1 MDGLPFTEG
10 QIKAVWS
17 GCGQVER
24 ISTRLDSLP
33 KKMWWKKDVKETRGG
48 LKSIKWICGEGMSWG
63 AEWGGHGTKDRW
75 CLNTLNAERAGGRVK
90 KSTRAVLVSSF
101 CHGTCPCQVEY
112 GSTMWYQ
119 CRQVTPSEQHE

>member
-1 MDGLPFTEG
+1 M
-10 QIKAVWS
+10 VWS
-17 GCGQVER
+17 DCGQLER

-33 KKMWWKKDVKETRGG
+33 KKMRWRKGVKETRGC
-48 LKSIKWICGEGMSWG
+48 LKPIKWICGEGMSWG

-75 CLNTLNAERAGGRVK
+75 CLNTLIAERAGGRVK

-112 GSTMWYQ
+112 GSMMWYQ
-119 CRQVTPSEQHE
+119 CGQVTPSEQHE